1 MTLENNSLSCVVYS
15 INQKGRSTPVLIPD
29 FEIGRIQPY
38 RAVTER
44 RSDSVEWLPIAV
56 GILLTVIILALSI
69 STKTYLNRCF
79 ASGGW
84 CCRGPSSKRADTS
97 DKSEQQQTKNVLL
110 PDEYECGAHCLKL
123 KNVQMLR
130 RHSSRKKNCSKDSND
145 DEPEPDVIP
154 AQFNM
159 VSCTPLI
166 ATPQHSDTAA
176 REKDTQRYGG
186 FGTSPAAYQLAAAA
200 ADHPPIASTT
210 QDTLE
215 YRTHGSIVGILPSSK
230 AVPGGGGSELDINV
244 IKDRLLTTRVP
255 ESCV

>member
-1 MTLENNSLSCVVYS
+1 MFFAEIQCTPGYDGGLPQVFVLELVSKRTGTRRFNFSNKNEPFFVLDRLEKLSALMTLENNSLSCVVYA
-15 INQKGRSTPVLIPD
+15 INQKGRSTPVLIQD

-38 RAVTER
+38 RAGK
-44 RSDSVEWLPIAV
+44 WPPP
-56 GILLTVIILALSI
+56 
-69 STKTYLNRCF
+69 ST
-79 ASGGW
+79 
-84 CCRGPSSKRADTS
+84 
-97 DKSEQQQTKNVLL
+97 
-110 PDEYECGAHCLKL
+110 L

-166 ATPQHSDTAA
+166 ATPQHTDAA
-176 REKDTQRYGG
+176 TRDKDAHQYGG
-186 FGTSPAAYQLAAAA
+186 FTSPPATYQMGTIV
-200 ADHPPIASTT
+200 DHHPAGPQ
-210 QDTLE
+210 QDTALE
-215 YRTHGSIVGILPSSK
+215 YRTHGSIVGILPT
-230 AVPGGGGSELDINV
+230 ARTAAAGAAAELDINV